1 MKFKYLGTA
10 AAEGIPAIYC
20 NCEVC
25 QTARKL
31 GGRELRSRSQA
42 LVDDKLLIDFPCD
55 TYWHAITYG
64 IDLTK
69 IKHIL
74 ITHSHNDHFYPL
86 DMAYIRKSF
95 AHLPDDFEPV
105 TVYGNQEI
113 GAGMHLDENNFMD
126 PDHRQ
131 EGFLVSYDGMEICL

>member
-1 MKFKYLGTA
+1 
-10 AAEGIPAIYC
+10 
-20 NCEVC
+20 
-25 QTARKL
+25 
-31 GGRELRSRSQA
+31 
-42 LVDDKLLIDFPCD
+42 
-55 TYWHAITYG
+55 
-64 IDLTK
+64 
-69 IKHIL
+69 
-74 ITHSHNDHFYPL
+74 
-86 DMAYIRKSF
+86 MAYIRKSF